1 MPTNYRNALPIDYRL
16 HYYHIQAI
24 LGKSRFGI
32 TYLALD
38 TKLNSTVV
46 IKEYFPNQLVIR
58 KDDQRVQPQS
68 DPDKEIFRFGL
79 EQFLKESRVLAQ
91 LKHPHIV
98 QILHLFQSH
107 STAYRVMPY
116 EPGQN
121 LAEALKSGGT
131 ATQAEIMAILPP
143 LLSALKAIHQAGFL
157 HLNIKPNNIYL
168 RAKDNVPI
176 LLDFGAARH
185 ALGSYNNNLSMMGTP
200 GYAPLEQY
208 QSKKTQGAW
217 TDIYALGAVLYYAIS
232 GNTPLEA
239 PKRVQAIK
247 LKNQSDPLPP
257 ATQIAHER
265 YSKRLLQAIDWAL
278 EVGKNDRPQTVVQ
291 WESRLTPKPQKS
303 RKSTKFPL
311 TVLFQ
316 REKLKGLFQRR
327 KVAEKDQP
335 QTVAQRESHLVPKS
349 RKSTKST
356 KFSLTAL
363 FQTEKLKGFFQKGKM
378 AEKARPQTVA
388 QSHLAPKSPK
398 FSLSPLLKKKVKFSL
413 IPFFQTE
420 KRKGRVQTEKV
431 GKKDRPQTVAQSR
444 LAPKS
449 RKSPLTAV
457 FQRREFRQSVK
468 RIMVAVLA
476 VMIFAATLGFGYV
489 FYDEKRLAWLK
500 QQERERIEAEKK
512 RAREHFLTLLQ
523 QPSRQTSAAQTKPRL
538 PRKEIRSL
546 QGHEGGV
553 CVDGCVAFSPDA
565 QLLASGSWDNTIKLW
580 EVSTGNTLQTLRGHR
595 DLVLSI
601 ALSPNGLLL
610 ASGSA
615 DSTIKLWEVSTGKA
629 LQTLTEQD
637 SWVGTLAFSP
647 DGQILAAEGANN
659 TVKLWELNTD
669 KAPQS
674 LTGHENAVSSIAFS
688 PDGRLLASASFDST
702 IKLWELSTGNVLHTL
717 KGHKKEVLTVAF
729 SPDGKFLAS
738 GDAVSA
744 IKLWN
749 VSTGKARRTLKGH
762 SNWVLSVTF
771 SPDGRTLASASHDY
785 TIKLWNVRR
794 GKLLRTLTGHEND
807 VNAIAFSPDGKIFA
821 SGSRDKTIKL
831 WQ

>member
-32 TYLALD
+32 TYLAQD
-38 TKLNSTVV
+38 TKLNSTVA
-46 IKEYFPNQLVIR
+46 IKEYFPNQLAIR

-68 DPDKEIFRFGL
+68 DLDKENFRFGL
-79 EQFLKESRVLAQ
+79 EQFIKESRVLAQ

-98 QILHLFQSH
+98 PILHIFQSH
-107 STAYRVMPY
+107 STAYRVMAY
-116 EPGQN
+116 EPGQS

-131 ATQAEIMAILPP
+131 ATQAEIVAILPP

-157 HLNIKPNNIYL
+157 HLNVKPNNIYL
-168 RAKDNVPI
+168 RDKDNSPI

-185 ALGSYNNNLSMMGTP
+185 ALGSRNNNLSMMGTP

-208 QSKKTQGAW
+208 QSIKNQGAW
-217 TDIYALGAVLYYAIS
+217 TDIYALGAVLYCAIS
-232 GNTPLEA
+232 GNPPIEA
-239 PKRVQAIK
+239 PKRVQAFK
-247 LKNQSDPLPP
+247 LQKQPDPLLP
-257 ATQIAHER
+257 ATQIGHER

-278 EVGKNDRPQTVVQ
+278 EVAEKDRPRTVAQ
-291 WESRLTPKPQKS
+291 WESHLTPKSQKS
-303 RKSTKFPL
+303 QKYSLISLLKKGVKSPPTP
-311 TVLFQ
+311 LFQ
-316 REKLKGLFQRR
+316 KEKLKGLFQTGE
-327 KVAEKDQP
+327 V
-335 QTVAQRESHLVPKS
+335 
-349 RKSTKST
+349 
-356 KFSLTAL
+356 
-363 FQTEKLKGFFQKGKM
+363 
-378 AEKARPQTVA
+378 AEKARPQPVA
-388 QSHLAPKSPK
+388 QAH
-398 FSLSPLLKKKVKFSL
+398 
-413 IPFFQTE
+413 
-420 KRKGRVQTEKV
+420 
-431 GKKDRPQTVAQSR
+431 

-476 VMIFAATLGFGYV
+476 VMIFAATLSFGYV
-489 FYDEKRLAWLK
+489 YYDEKRLVWLK
-500 QQERERIEAEKK
+500 QQQRERIENEKR

-523 QPSRQTSAAQTKPRL
+523 QPPRQTSARTEHRL

-580 EVSTGNTLQTLRGHR
+580 EVSTGNTLRTLRGHK

-615 DSTIKLWEVSTGKA
+615 DNTIKLWEVSTGKA
-629 LQTLTEQD
+629 LQTLTEED

-659 TVKLWELNTD
+659 TIKLWELNTD
-669 KAPQS
+669 KAPQT
-674 LTGHENAVSSIAFS
+674 LTGHKNAVSSIAFS

-702 IKLWELSTGNVLHTL
+702 IKLWEVTTGNVLHTL
-717 KGHKKEVLTVAF
+717 KGHKVLTVAF
-729 SPDGKFLAS
+729 SPDGKTLAS
-738 GDAVSA
+738 GDAVST

-749 VSTGKARRTLKGH
+749 VRTGKARKTLKGH
-762 SNWVLSVTF
+762 KNWVLSVAF
-771 SPDGRTLASASHDY
+771 SPDGRILASASHDY

-794 GKLLRTLTGHEND
+794 GKLLRTLRGHEND

>member
-68 DPDKEIFRFGL
+68 DLDKENFRFGL

-91 LKHPHIV
+91 LKHPNIV
-98 QILHLFQSH
+98 PILHLFQSH

-143 LLSALKAIHQAGFL
+143 LLSALKAIHQARFL

-208 QSKKTQGAW
+208 QSKNTQGAW

-239 PKRVQAIK
+239 PKRVQTIK
-247 LKNQSDPLPP
+247 LKNQPDPLPP
-257 ATQIAHER
+257 ATQIGHER

-303 RKSTKFPL
+303 QKYFL
-311 TVLFQ
+311 TSFLKV
-316 REKLKGLFQRR
+316 KL
-327 KVAEKDQP
+327 
-335 QTVAQRESHLVPKS
+335 
-349 RKSTKST
+349 
-356 KFSLTAL
+356 SLIPL
-363 FQTEKLKGFFQKGKM
+363 FQTEKLKGLFQMGKVGKTLFQTEKFKGLFQMGKVG
-378 AEKARPQTVA
+378 KNDRPQTVA

-398 FSLSPLLKKKVKFSL
+398 YSLTPLLKKKVKFSL
-413 IPFFQTE
+413 TPLFQTE
-420 KRKGRVQTEKV
+420 KLKGRVQTEKV
-431 GKKDRPQTVAQSR
+431 AETERPQMVAQSR

-449 RKSPLTAV
+449 RKSPLIAV

-601 ALSPNGLLL
+601 AWSPNGLLL